1 MNRTELMIPILL
13 YLVFIGVIIYLMRYQ
28 DDDMIATVIDFI
40 IAVMSVVIMLMS
52 YIRERITKKKN
63 ANAIWIFNGAYI
75 LLLTIGLIIL
85 LIAGVKI
92 KNAGMIARGLSMA
105 SLIYTLTLGI
115 IKNLSLYHS
124 KNLEFEQKQEEKI
137 RKKQSKS
144 ITQF

>member
-1 MNRTELMIPILL
+1 MIPILL
-13 YLVFIGVIIYLMRYQ
+13 YLIFISVIVYLMRYQ

-52 YIRERITKKKN
+52 YIGERITKKKN

-124 KNLEFEQKQEEKI
+124 KNLELEQKQEEKI